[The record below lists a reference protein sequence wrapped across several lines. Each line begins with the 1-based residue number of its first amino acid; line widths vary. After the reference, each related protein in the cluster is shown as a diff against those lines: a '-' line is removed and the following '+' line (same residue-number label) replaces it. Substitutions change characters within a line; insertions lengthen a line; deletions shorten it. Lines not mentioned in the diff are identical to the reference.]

1 MNIEEILEKLPPA
14 PPGVV
19 RWIRKSVIE
28 GSYIIYNKKEDKAV
42 CTRCGHTFRASRFDM
57 KHNEEGK
64 CPKCKSRAVYKASG
78 IGRKNLTE
86 YFRVL
91 IFAHRGNTVYGTLT
105 EVAAEFKEM
114 GKPQLS
120 KWLSAVY
127 TFNKDEQSYYK
138 HVPEGFWQPEH
149 WEKRKDVKLPRP
161 PQPCSFFATPKL
173 ERTETYMENLENVFM
188 HSSLKYGWQPDL
200 FERQEFTPYDYISYI
215 SLHLKYQSIELL
227 IKGGFESLVSQK
239 VSGRQGSSCIN
250 WRGKSLEKILR
261 LPRRHI
267 RKLRGHDPDF
277 CTLKGFQGL
286 NEEEKSLPWSVIKRV
301 ASVRLSNHYF
311 DAIENYIDVIKWAE
325 WADKEDV
332 YQGDWIDYIRDCK
345 RLGLD
350 IRKKSVLVPDNFDI
364 IHMELSQKID
374 EEENREKN
382 EKMEA
387 VARDYM
393 IDLKDENF
401 LLAIAKSQTELNM
414 ESAAL
419 CHCVRTYGDQVA
431 AGRTIIYFIRKKS
444 DPDKPYYTLEIHP
457 DGTFIQ
463 CRGERN
469 CIMTKEV
476 EDFKDRVVAEFNRM
490 LKKRER
496 SVA

>member
-1 MNIEEILEKLPPA
+1 M
-14 PPGVV
+14 
-19 RWIRKSVIE
+19 
-28 GSYIIYNKKEDKAV
+28 
-42 CTRCGHTFRASRFDM
+42 
-57 KHNEEGK
+57 
-64 CPKCKSRAVYKASG
+64 
-78 IGRKNLTE
+78 
-86 YFRVL
+86 
-91 IFAHRGNTVYGTLT
+91 
-105 EVAAEFKEM
+105 
-114 GKPQLS
+114 
-120 KWLSAVY
+120 
-127 TFNKDEQSYYK
+127 
-138 HVPEGFWQPEH
+138 
-149 WEKRKDVKLPRP
+149 
-161 PQPCSFFATPKL
+161 
-173 ERTETYMENLENVFM
+173 
-188 HSSLKYGWQPDL
+188 
-200 FERQEFTPYDYISYI
+200 
-215 SLHLKYQSIELL
+215 
-227 IKGGFESLVSQK
+227 
-239 VSGRQGSSCIN
+239 
-250 WRGKSLEKILR
+250 
-261 LPRRHI
+261 
-267 RKLRGHDPDF
+267 
-277 CTLKGFQGL
+277 FQGL
-286 NEEEKSLPWSVIKRV
+286 NEEEKSLPWSVMKRV

-463 CRGERN
+463 CRGCLLYTSR
-469 CIMTKEV
+469 CV
-476 EDFKDRVVAEFNRM
+476 
-490 LKKRER
+490 
-496 SVA
+496 